1 VLCGVVKADFTKLTL
16 RDELILT
23 LMKLRLNLLN
33 EDIAYRFGIHKTSV
47 SKIFH
52 TRLHI
57 LYVKLKDFIMR
68 PERSIVRK
76 TLPTIFKPHFSEVVC
91 IIDCT
96 EIFIERPLN
105 LLARAQTFSNYKKHN
120 MVKLLIGITQI
131 GCISFVS
138 KAWGG
143 RVSNSEL
150 TRSSGIF
157 SKLCPGGVIKAD
169 RGFCLQE
176 DLGLLQ
182 CELIVLVAPCWCPQK
197 I

>member
-1 VLCGVVKADFTKLTL
+1 MHSLSLHHHWCKSYHEAGMHSLSLHHHWCKSYHEA
-16 RDELILT
+16 
-23 LMKLRLNLLN
+23 
-33 EDIAYRFGIHKTSV
+33 GI
-47 SKIFH
+47 
-52 TRLHI
+52 
-57 LYVKLKDFIMR
+57 
-68 PERSIVRK
+68 
-76 TLPTIFKPHFSEVVC
+76 VC

-120 MVKLLIGITQI
+120 MVKLLIGITPI